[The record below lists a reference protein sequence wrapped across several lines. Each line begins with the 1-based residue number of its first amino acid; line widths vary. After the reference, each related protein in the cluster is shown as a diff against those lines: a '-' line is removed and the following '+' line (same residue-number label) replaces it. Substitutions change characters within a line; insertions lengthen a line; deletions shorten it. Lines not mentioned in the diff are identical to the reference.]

1 MCLLFL
7 WILTSSSSLL
17 AHALATLGS
26 TKCAQ
31 CEQQDSW
38 HCEQDQQRCYLRVKV
53 SEQMLGRTQTFSP
66 LQYVKTVLSNQCG
79 K

>member
-1 MCLLFL
+1 MCLQFL
-7 WILTSSSSLL
+7 WILTSSSLL

-38 HCEQDQQRCYLRVKV
+38 HCEQDQQHYHLRVKV

-66 LQYVKTVLSNQCG
+66 
-79 K
+79 